1 VLFVEDDQPVAAIT
15 ARVLRL
21 AGLDVVVAP
30 TLAAARAA
38 LAASEFDAI
47 LSDVEL
53 PDGNALDLL
62 RDLRGANSVTPVVL
76 ISGSPSVDVAATAMG
91 LRASNYVQKPV
102 HPDELVN
109 LVTEAIGEGR
119 LARLRA
125 RLLAARYGGDEFVS
139 DIAGTER
146 RFDAALAQ
154 IRIEFQPIVRSG
166 DGAAFG
172 YEALARCDE
181 SSLASPLRLLAAA
194 EVLGRVHDV
203 GRAVRAQVAARLAA
217 LGEGARPIFVNLH
230 PSEFRRDVLA
240 APGDPLRPLAHRV
253 VLEVTERA
261 ALARGATLDDALR
274 AARTC
279 GYRLAVDDLGE
290 GYAGLA
296 TLAALEPDFAKI
308 DMSLVRGVD
317 RAPLKRD
324 IIAALVHLASKTGI
338 TVVAE
343 GVETA
348 EERAVLTTLGV
359 DLLQGYF
366 VGRPGPIP

>member
-21 AGLDVVVAP
+21 AGLDVAVAH

-38 LAASEFDAI
+38 LAAGELDAI

-53 PDGNALDLL
+53 PDGNGLDLL
-62 RDLRGANSVTPVVL
+62 RDLRGANAVTPVVL

-91 LRASNYVQKPV
+91 LRASNYVQKPA
-102 HPDELVN
+102 HPDELVR
-109 LVTEAIGEGR
+109 VMTEAIGEGR
-119 LARLRA
+119 L
-125 RLLAARYGGDEFVS
+125 
-139 DIAGTER
+139 R
-146 RFDAALAQ
+146 RRRD
-154 IRIEFQPIVRSG
+154 VRVR
-166 DGAAFG
+166 GACPVRRRRWRPPCACSPPP
-172 YEALARCDE
+172 RCW
-181 SSLASPLRLLAAA
+181 A
-194 EVLGRVHDV
+194 E
-203 GRAVRAQVAARLAA
+203 
-217 LGEGARPIFVNLH
+217 
-230 PSEFRRDVLA
+230 SEFRGDVLA

-261 ALARGATLDDALR
+261 ALERGATLDDALR

-279 GYRLAVDDLGE
+279 GYRRAVDDLGE

-324 IIAALVHLASKTGI
+324 IIAARVHLARKTGI

-359 DLLQGYF
+359 DLLQGYH